1 MVAVVVMVVNHAE
14 SAFRRGGEE
23 CAAEGESREQSEE
36 FLVVHITP
44 SFLFCLHCVWQLYA
58 LNLTENLR
66 SG

>member
-1 MVAVVVMVVNHAE
+1 MPVMVAVVVMVVNHAE

-44 SFLFCLHCVWQLYA
+44 SFLFCLH
-58 LNLTENLR
+58 
-66 SG
+66 